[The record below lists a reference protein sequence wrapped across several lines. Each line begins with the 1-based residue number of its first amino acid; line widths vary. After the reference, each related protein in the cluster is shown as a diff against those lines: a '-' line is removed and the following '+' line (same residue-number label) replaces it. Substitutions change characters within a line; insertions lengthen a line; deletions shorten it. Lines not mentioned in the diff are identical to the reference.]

1 MANTLTGSTYAGEFA
16 GDYVAAALLSAP
28 TLEKGLITVLPN
40 IHYKRVMKKISTTG
54 SVLVNATCDFDHNM
68 DVDVAERVLTLKE
81 LQSNVQL
88 CKKDYHQDWIA
99 TQAGYSAYESLPGNF
114 KDFMIAHVAGMTAA
128 KIETNIWE
136 GVGTGGSAVS
146 GEFDGLVTLALDDT
160 SVVDVASHAAV
171 TASNVIDKLGSI
183 VDAIPNTVYGSESLK
198 IYVSRNIAKAYVRA
212 LGGFIA
218 NGVGANGTDNL
229 GTQWFSH
236 GSLSFDGI
244 PVVVANG
251 MADDTAMAAE
261 STNLFFG
268 CGLLSDV
275 NQEVK
280 FIDMSEIDGSQNCRI
295 VMRMSAGVQYAIGS
309 DVVLYHS

>member
-1 MANTLTGSTYAGEFA
+1 
-16 GDYVAAALLSAP
+16 
-28 TLEKGLITVLPN
+28 
-40 IHYKRVMKKISTTG
+40 MKKISTTG

-99 TQAGYSAYESLPGNF
+99 TQAGYSAYESLPTNF
-114 KDFMIAHVAGMTAA
+114 KDFMIAHVAGMSAA

-136 GVGTGGSAVS
+136 GAVGSS
-146 GEFDGLVTLALDDT
+146 GQFDGLVTLALADAT
-160 SVVDVASHAAV
+160 VNDVGSHAAV

-183 VDAIPNTVYGSESLK
+183 VDLIPNTLYGSESLK
-198 IYVSRNIAKAYVRA
+198 IYVSRNIAKNYVRA
-212 LGGFIA
+212 LGGFVATI
-218 NGVGANGTDNL
+218 GANGTDNK
-229 GTQWFSH
+229 GTQWYAN
-236 GSLSFDGI
+236 GALSFDGI

-275 NQEVK
+275 QQEVK
-280 FIDMSEIDGSQNCRI
+280 YLDMSEIDGSQNCRI
-295 VMRMSAGVQYAIGS
+295 VMRMSAAVQYAIGS
-309 DVVLYHS
+309 DIVLYHA

>member
-88 CKKDYHQDWIA
+88 CKKGYHQDWIA
-99 TQAGYSAYESLPGNF
+99 TQAGYSAFESLPANF
-114 KDFMIAHVAGMTAA
+114 QDFMIGHVAGMAAA

-136 GVGTGGSAVS
+136 GAAGSS
-146 GEFDGLVTLALDDT
+146 GQFDGLVTLALADAT
-160 SVVDVASHAAV
+160 VNDVASHAAV

-183 VDAIPNTVYGSESLK
+183 VDTIPSTLYGSETLK
-198 IYVSRNIAKAYVRA
+198 IYVSQNIAKAYVRA

-218 NGVGANGTDNL
+218 AGVGGSGTNAQ
-229 GTQWFSH
+229 GTQWFAN

-251 MADDTAMAAE
+251 LAADTAMAAE

-280 FIDMSEIDGSQNCRI
+280 YIDMSEIDGSQNVRI

-309 DVVLYHS
+309 DITLYHA

>member
-1 MANTLTGSTYAGEFA
+1 MANTVTGSTYAGSFA

-81 LQSNVQL
+81 VQANVQL
-88 CKKDYHQDWIA
+88 CTKDYRQDWIGA
-99 TQAGYSAYESLPGNF
+99 QAGYSAYDDLPANF
-114 KDFMIAHVAGMTAA
+114 KDFMIGHVAGMVAA

-136 GVGTGGSAVS
+136 GAAGSS
-146 GEFDGLVTLALDDT
+146 GQFDGLVTLALADAT
-160 SVVDVASHAAV
+160 VVDVASHAAV
-171 TASNVIDKLGSI
+171 TSANVIAKLGSI
-183 VDAIPNTVYGSESLK
+183 VDAIPAALYGSESLK
-198 IYVSRNIAKAYVRA
+198 IYVSQNIAKAYVRA
-212 LGGFIA
+212 LGGFVATI
-218 NGVGANGTDNL
+218 GANGTDNK
-229 GTQWFSH
+229 GTQWYAN
-236 GSLSFDGI
+236 GALSFDGI

-251 MADDTAMAAE
+251 LNDDTAMAAE

-280 FIDMSEIDGSQNCRI
+280 YIDMSSIDGSQNSRI
-295 VMRMSAGVQYAIGS
+295 IMRMSAGVQYAIGS
-309 DVVLYHS
+309 DVVLYHA

>member
-99 TQAGYSAYESLPGNF
+99 TQAGYSAFESLPGNF

-136 GVGTGGSAVS
+136 GAVGSS
-146 GEFDGLVTLALDDT
+146 GQFDGLVTLALADAT
-160 SVVDVASHAAV
+160 VVDVASHAAV
-171 TASNVIDKLGSI
+171 TAANVIDKLGSI

-198 IYVSRNIAKAYVRA
+198 IYVSRNIAKAYVRS

-218 NGVGANGTDNL
+218 AGVGANGTDNK
-229 GTQWFSH
+229 GTQWFGN

-268 CGLLSDV
+268 CGLLSDI

-309 DVVLYHS
+309 DVVLYHA

>member
-128 KIETNIWE
+128 KIESNIWE
-136 GVGTGGSAVS
+136 GAVGSS
-146 GEFDGLVTLALDDT
+146 GQFDGLVTLALLDGD
-160 SVVDVASHAAV
+160 VVDVASHAAV
-171 TASNVIDKLGSI
+171 TAANVIDKLGSI

-218 NGVGANGTDNL
+218 AGVGANGTDNK
-229 GTQWFSH
+229 GTQWFSN
-236 GSLSFDGI
+236 GALTFDGI

-268 CGLLSDV
+268 CGLLSDI

>member
-54 SVLVNATCDFDHNM
+54 SVLVDATCDFDHNM

-99 TQAGYSAYESLPGNF
+99 TQAGYSAYESLPTNF
-114 KDFMIAHVAGMTAA
+114 KDFMIAHVAGMSAA

-136 GVGTGGSAVS
+136 GAVASS
-146 GEFDGLVTLALDDT
+146 GQFDGLVTLALADST
-160 SVVDVASHAAV
+160 VNDVGSHAAV

-183 VDAIPNTVYGSESLK
+183 VDDIPSTLYGSESLK

-212 LGGFIA
+212 LGGFVATI
-218 NGVGANGTDNL
+218 GANGTDGK
-229 GTQWFSH
+229 GTQWFSN
-236 GSLSFDGI
+236 GQSLSFDGI

-251 MADDTAMAAE
+251 MDDDTAMAAE

-275 NQEVK
+275 QQEVK
-280 FIDMSEIDGSQNCRI
+280 YLDMSEVDGSQNCRI
-295 VMRMSAGVQYAIGS
+295 VMRMSAAVQYAIGS
-309 DVVLYHS
+309 DIVLYHA

>member
-54 SVLVNATCDFDHNM
+54 SVLVDATCDFDHNM

-136 GVGTGGSAVS
+136 GAVGSS
-146 GEFDGLVTLALDDT
+146 GQFDGLVTLALADAT
-160 SVVDVASHAAV
+160 VVDVASHAAV
-171 TASNVIDKLGSI
+171 TAANVIDKLGSI

-218 NGVGANGTDNL
+218 AGVGANGTDNK
-229 GTQWFSH
+229 GTQWFSN
-236 GSLSFDGI
+236 GALTFDGI

-268 CGLLSDV
+268 CGLLSDI

-280 FIDMSEIDGSQNCRI
+280 FIDLSEIDGSQNCRI

-309 DVVLYHS
+309 DVVLYHA

>member
-1 MANTLTGSTYAGEFA
+1 
-16 GDYVAAALLSAP
+16 
-28 TLEKGLITVLPN
+28 
-40 IHYKRVMKKISTTG
+40 MKKISTTG

-136 GVGTGGSAVS
+136 GAVGSS
-146 GEFDGLVTLALDDT
+146 GQFDGLVTLALADAT
-160 SVVDVASHAAV
+160 VNDVSSHAAV

-218 NGVGANGTDNL
+218 AGVGANGTDNK
-229 GTQWFSH
+229 GTLWFS
-236 GSLSFDGI
+236 
-244 PVVVANG
+244 NG
-251 MADDTAMAAE
+251 AMAAE
-261 STNLFFG
+261 SDNLFFG

-275 NQEVK
+275 NQEAK

-295 VMRMSAGVQYAIGS
+295 ILRMSCGVQYAIGS
-309 DVVLYHS
+309 DVVLYHA

>member
-1 MANTLTGSTYAGEFA
+1 MANTVTGSTYAGEFA

-81 LQSNVQL
+81 VQANVQL
-88 CKKDYHQDWIA
+88 CTKDYRQDWIGA
-99 TQAGYSAYESLPGNF
+99 QAGYSAYDDLPANF
-114 KDFMIAHVAGMTAA
+114 KDFMIGHVAGMVAA

-136 GVGTGGSAVS
+136 GAAGSS
-146 GEFDGLVTLALDDT
+146 GQFDGLVTLALADAT
-160 SVVDVASHAAV
+160 VVDVASHAAV
-171 TASNVIDKLGSI
+171 TSANVIAKLGSI
-183 VDAIPNTVYGSESLK
+183 VDAIPSTLYGSESLK
-198 IYVSRNIAKAYVRA
+198 IYVSQNIAKAYVRA
-212 LGGFIA
+212 LGGFVATI
-218 NGVGANGTDNL
+218 GANGTDNK
-229 GTQWFSH
+229 GTQWYAN

-251 MADDTAMAAE
+251 LNDDTAMAAE

-280 FIDMSEIDGSQNCRI
+280 YIDMSEIDGSQNSRI
-295 VMRMSAGVQYAIGS
+295 IMRMSAGVQYAIGS
-309 DVVLYHS
+309 DVVLYHA

>member
-88 CKKDYHQDWIA
+88 CKKDYHQDFIA
-99 TQAGYSAYESLPGNF
+99 TQAGYSAYESLPTNF

-136 GVGTGGSAVS
+136 GAVGSS
-146 GEFDGLVTLALDDT
+146 GQFDGLVTLALADAT
-160 SVVDVASHAAV
+160 VVDVASHAAV

-218 NGVGANGTDNL
+218 AGVGANGTDNK
-229 GTQWFSH
+229 GTQWFSN
-236 GSLSFDGI
+236 GALSFDGI

-268 CGLLSDV
+268 CGLLSDI

-309 DVVLYHS
+309 DVVLYHA

>member
-54 SVLVNATCDFDHNM
+54 SVLVDATCDFDHNM

-88 CKKDYHQDWIA
+88 CKKDYHQDFIA
-99 TQAGYSAYESLPGNF
+99 TQAGYSAYESLPTNF

-136 GVGTGGSAVS
+136 GAVGSS
-146 GEFDGLVTLALDDT
+146 GQFDGLVTLALADAT
-160 SVVDVASHAAV
+160 VVDVASHAAV

-218 NGVGANGTDNL
+218 AGVGANGTDNK
-229 GTQWFSH
+229 GTQWFSN

-309 DVVLYHS
+309 DVVLYHA

>member
-54 SVLVNATCDFDHNM
+54 SVLVDATCDFDHNM
-68 DVDVAERVLTLKE
+68 DVDVAERVLVLKE

-88 CKKDYHQDWIA
+88 CALDYKQDWIA
-99 TQAGYSAYESLPGNF
+99 TQAGYSAFETIPTNF
-114 KDFMIAHVAGMTAA
+114 KDFMIAHVAAMTAA

-136 GVGTGGSAVS
+136 GAVGSS
-146 GEFDGLVTLALDDT
+146 GQFDGLVTLALADSTVNDVGSHSAIT
-160 SVVDVASHAAV
+160 SL
-171 TASNVIDKLGSI
+171 NVISKLGAI
-183 VDAIPNTVYGSESLK
+183 VDLVPSTLFGSESLK
-198 IYVSRNIAKAYVRA
+198 IFVSQNIAKAYVRA
-212 LGGFIA
+212 LGGFVATI
-218 NGVGANGTDNL
+218 GANGTDGK
-229 GTQWFSH
+229 GTQWFSN
-236 GSLSFDGI
+236 GQSLSFDGI

-251 MADDTAMAAE
+251 MDDDTAIAAE

-268 CGLLSDV
+268 CGLLSDI

-280 FIDMSEIDGSQNCRI
+280 FLDMSEIDGSNNCRI
-295 VMRMSAGVQYAIGS
+295 IMRMSAGVEYAIGS
-309 DVVLYHS
+309 DIVLYHA

>member
-1 MANTLTGSTYAGEFA
+1 MANTVTGSTYAGEFA

-54 SVLVNATCDFDHNM
+54 SVLVDATCDFDHNM

-81 LQSNVQL
+81 VQANVQL
-88 CKKDYHQDWIA
+88 CTKDYRQDWIGA
-99 TQAGYSAYESLPGNF
+99 QAGYSAYDDLPANF
-114 KDFMIAHVAGMTAA
+114 KDFMIGHVAGMVAA

-136 GVGTGGSAVS
+136 GAVASS
-146 GEFDGLVTLALDDT
+146 GQFDGLVTLALADAT
-160 SVVDVASHAAV
+160 VVDVASHAAV
-171 TASNVIDKLGSI
+171 DSSNVIAKLGSI
-183 VDAIPNTVYGSESLK
+183 VDAIPSTLYGSESLK
-198 IYVSRNIAKAYVRA
+198 IYVSQNIAKAYVRA
-212 LGGFIA
+212 LGGFVATI
-218 NGVGANGTDNL
+218 GANGTDNK
-229 GTQWFSH
+229 GTQWYAN

-251 MADDTAMAAE
+251 LNDDTAMAAE

-280 FIDMSEIDGSQNCRI
+280 YIDMSEIDGSQNSRI
-295 VMRMSAGVQYAIGS
+295 IMRMSAGVQYAIGS
-309 DVVLYHS
+309 DIVLYHA

>member
-1 MANTLTGSTYAGEFA
+1 MANTVTGSTYAGEFA

-81 LQSNVQL
+81 VQANVQL
-88 CKKDYHQDWIA
+88 CTKDYRQDWIGA
-99 TQAGYSAYESLPGNF
+99 QAGYSAYDDLPANF
-114 KDFMIAHVAGMTAA
+114 KDFMIGHVAGMVAA

-136 GVGTGGSAVS
+136 GAAGSS
-146 GEFDGLVTLALDDT
+146 GQFDGLVTLALADAT
-160 SVVDVASHAAV
+160 VVDVASHAAV
-171 TASNVIDKLGSI
+171 TSSNVIAKLGSI
-183 VDAIPNTVYGSESLK
+183 VDAIPAALYGSESLK
-198 IYVSRNIAKAYVRA
+198 IYVSQNIAKAYVRA
-212 LGGFIA
+212 LGGFVATI
-218 NGVGANGTDNL
+218 GANGTDNK
-229 GTQWFSH
+229 GTQWYAN
-236 GSLSFDGI
+236 GGLSFDGI

-251 MADDTAMAAE
+251 LNDDTAMAAE

-280 FIDMSEIDGSQNCRI
+280 YIDMSEIDGSQNSRI
-295 VMRMSAGVQYAIGS
+295 IMRMSAGVQYAIGS
-309 DVVLYHS
+309 DVVLYHA